1 MTEEQR
7 TKWLKVMSNEF
18 MSSEESGNDSDD
30 DIILH
35 PIPWRSKYVS
45 KMFAKIDAYNNRSKS
60 SQARRQKK
68 NRIVGSSSSRPCPTA
83 DYSVPDW
90 AIAKH

>member
-1 MTEEQR
+1 MYDIVSCLTLQKRKERESAILRNPNMTEEQR

-18 MSSEESGNDSDD
+18 MSSEESGNDSDV

-35 PIPWRSKYVS
+35 PIPWRSEYVS

-60 SQARRQKK
+60 SQA
-68 NRIVGSSSSRPCPTA
+68 
-83 DYSVPDW
+83 
-90 AIAKH
+90 